1 MENIIEFQKA
11 RIETL
16 EKELERIEALE
27 KELERCKRLIED
39 TDKMI
44 KDFKVEFEQVK

>member
-11 RIETL
+11 
-16 EKELERIEALE
+16 RIEALE

-39 TDKMI
+39 THEMI
-44 KDFKVEFEQVK
+44 KDYKVEFEGKNIKT